1 MGYSVLF
8 GAAAGV
14 GLAGGMYLGRTF
26 KVALFDTDYLR
37 QQSRLRYNEKQTVFM
52 QEQIAENKAH
62 YLSELAK
69 EYDPV
74 ALRMPKGKM
83 DMKYAFWKG
92 SAICLS
98 DLRLALRV
106 MISQRPTAAE
116 GI

>member
-1 MGYSVLF
+1 MSAIEGKAPGRIARLGAFVASHLKPGAAVYSVLF

-14 GLAGGMYLGRTF
+14 GVAGGMYLGRTF

-69 EYDPV
+69 EYHPV

-83 DMKYAFWKG
+83 DMKNAF
-92 SAICLS
+92 
-98 DLRLALRV
+98 
-106 MISQRPTAAE
+106 
-116 GI
+116 

>member
-1 MGYSVLF
+1 MSAIEGQAPGRIARLGRFVGSGLKPGAVVYSVLF

-14 GLAGGMYLGRTF
+14 GAAGAMYIGRTF
-26 KVALFDTDYLR
+26 KVSMFDTDYLR

-83 DMKYAFWKG
+83 DMKFAF
-92 SAICLS
+92 
-98 DLRLALRV
+98 
-106 MISQRPTAAE
+106 
-116 GI
+116 